1 MTRICAVVF
10 AAGFSARLGQ
20 NKLLIRINEKTLLER
35 SIEPFIDPSIDK
47 VFVVVGFERER
58 IEAVLKGQKVDIIY
72 NPNYREG
79 MSASLKASLPF
90 VSHYDAIFF
99 QLGDRP
105 FTDKAIIKRMLCAFY
120 NQSAHIVVPIYKG
133 KKGHPVL
140 IRLGNYIR
148 EIEDIE
154 GDKGLR
160 EIIDKYHRNVVFI
173 EGNEGIILGVDTQ
186 EDLNNLAVRGYEIK
200 KD

>member
-20 NKLLIRINEKTLLER
+20 NKLLIKINKKTVIER

-47 VFVVVGFERER
+47 VFVVVGFEKER
-58 IEAVLKGQKVDIIY
+58 IETALQGKEVEIIY
-72 NPNYREG
+72 NPNYIEC
-79 MSASLKASLPF
+79 MSASLKTSLPF
-90 VSHYDAIFF
+90 VVHYDGIFF

-105 FTDKAIIKRMLCAFY
+105 FTDKAIIKKMIYAFY
-120 NQSAHIVVPIYKG
+120 NQSARIVVPIYKG

-140 IRLGNYIR
+140 IRLKDYL
-148 EIEDIE
+148 EDIE
-154 GDKGLR
+154 RINGDKGLR
-160 EIIDKYHRNVVFI
+160 EIIDKYHRDVVFI
-173 EGNEGIILGVDTQ
+173 EGNEGIILGVDTR
-186 EDLNNLAVRGYEIK
+186 EDLNNLAVRGYEIE